1 MTLLGITRGPD
12 TLLGDTWR
20 IGVTL
25 LGLLILAGFWY
36 LVVSN
41 ITPFPGTKGQ
51 PQPEGEP
58 TPSKFPRIQ
67 RVTVICD
74 VVLFVWIVV
83 EGAVVIPVMMTK
95 YGLH

>member
-1 MTLLGITRGPD
+1 MIVTATF
-12 TLLGDTWR
+12 LGDTWR

-25 LGLLILAGFWY
+25 LGLLILSVFWY

-41 ITPFPGTKGQ
+41 ITPFPGTQSKAESG
-51 PQPEGEP
+51 GEP
-58 TPSKFPRIQ
+58 PPFKFPKIQ

-83 EGAVVIPVMMTK
+83 EGAVVIPVMLTK